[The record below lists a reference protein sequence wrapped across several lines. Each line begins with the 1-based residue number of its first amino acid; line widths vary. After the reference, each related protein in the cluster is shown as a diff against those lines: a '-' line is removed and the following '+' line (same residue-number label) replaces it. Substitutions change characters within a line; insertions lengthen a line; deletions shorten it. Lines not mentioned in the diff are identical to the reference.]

1 MNTIR
6 VILSLAINLDW
17 SLKQFDVKNVFLHGD
32 LLEEVYMDPPLG
44 ITPKEGKVCRLKKAL
59 YGLKQSPRA
68 WFGRLSYAMKGLVI
82 NKQLQITLFSLREMM
97 MILLCLLFMLMT

>member
-32 LLEEVYMDPPLG
+32 LLEEVYMDPPLRL
-44 ITPKEGKVCRLKKAL
+44 TPKKA
-59 YGLKQSPRA
+59 KH
-68 WFGRLSYAMKGLVI
+68 VD
-82 NKQLQITLFSLREMM
+82 
-97 MILLCLLFMLMT
+97 